1 MNPIARMMKR
11 YIKMPL
17 KYALPLLFIGALVL
31 ASTTGCSSP
40 VSITP
45 GHATVST
52 APTGPGTNYDV
63 SIFARAVPVPTDEFG
78 GNLTKP
84 QSGYEYAAV
93 QCSLK
98 DNNVANLF
106 TVWREWTAKD
116 ANGTLYNNDVSVVD
130 IANAYPKTTIQPG
143 NTARGIITYQVPI
156 GTKIVQMRYLDE
168 TTNTHML
175 TCNVTT

>member
-1 MNPIARMMKR
+1 MNPITRMMKR
-11 YIKMPL
+11 YVKMPL

-31 ASTTGCSSP
+31 VSATGCSAP

-52 APTGPGTNYDV
+52 APSGPGTNYDV
-63 SIFARAVPVPTDEFG
+63 SISARAVPVPTDEFG

-143 NTARGIITYQVPI
+143 DTASGIITYQVPI

-175 TCNVTT
+175 TFNVTI

>member
-1 MNPIARMMKR
+1 MR
-11 YIKMPL
+11 
-17 KYALPLLFIGALVL
+17 LPLLLIGALVL
-31 ASTTGCSSP
+31 ASTTGCSAP
-40 VSITP
+40 VSIPP

-52 APTGPGTNYDV
+52 APTGAGTSYDV
-63 SIFARAVPVPTDEFG
+63 AISARAVPVPANEFG

-84 QSGYEYAAV
+84 QSGYEYAAIE
-93 QCSLK
+93 CALK

-156 GTKIVQMRYLDE
+156 GTKIVQMGYLDE

-175 TCNVTT
+175 TCNVT